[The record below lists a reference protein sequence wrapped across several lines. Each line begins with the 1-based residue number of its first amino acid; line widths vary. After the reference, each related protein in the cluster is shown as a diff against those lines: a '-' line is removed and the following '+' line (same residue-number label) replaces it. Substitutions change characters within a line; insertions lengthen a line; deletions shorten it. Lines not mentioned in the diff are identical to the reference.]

1 MTSRTLTHAFMRDVP
16 WLLLAA
22 PLLFFVAFF
31 AAPLVVVFLA
41 SVAEPK
47 GSGLTFAHYARVL
60 LDAYHWDILWLTIR
74 IALITTLVS
83 VLLGYPLAYYLV
95 RILELKWLRR
105 LCIIMLVIPL
115 FTSNIVRSF
124 GWMVLLGRV
133 GLVNETLVGAGLIE
147 RPIRFLGSELGIII
161 GLVYIL
167 LPFIVLTTGNAIAA
181 IDRRLE
187 DAAAD
192 LGATPAAAFRTITL
206 PLSLP
211 GLISGAVI
219 VFTLAVSAYV
229 TPALLSSGR
238 VTVFSMLIFQQYA
251 SVFDFHYGGAL
262 SMTLLVATLLLIWV
276 AGIIDPAR
284 RRA

>member
-1 MTSRTLTHAFMRDVP
+1 MTLMPRLRRAAP
-16 WLLLAA
+16 WPLLAA
-22 PLLFFVAFF
+22 PLLFFAAFF
-31 AAPLVVVFLA
+31 LFPLAVVLTASATAPKTGEFTV
-41 SVAEPK
+41 
-47 GSGLTFAHYARVL
+47 AHYVRVL
-60 LDAYHWDILWLTIR
+60 LDAYHWDILFLTLR
-74 IALITTLVS
+74 IALVTTAVAM
-83 VLLGYPLAYYLV
+83 LLGYPLAYYLV
-95 RILELKWLRR
+95 RIVEIRWLRR
-105 LCIIMLVIPL
+105 ICIILLVIPL

-133 GLVNETLVGAGLIE
+133 GIVNETLQGIGIIE
-147 RPIRFLGSELGIII
+147 RPIRFLGSETGIVI

-167 LPFIVLTTGNAIAA
+167 LPFVVLTAGNAIAA

-187 DAAAD
+187 EAAGD
-192 LGATPAAAFRTITL
+192 LGAGPGQRFLTIVW

-211 GLISGAVI
+211 GLLSGAVI

-238 VTVFSMLIFQQYA
+238 VTVFSMLIYQQYA

-262 SMTLLVATLLLIWV
+262 SVVLLVATLLLLWG
-276 AGIIDPAR
+276 AAAIDPTR

>member
-1 MTSRTLTHAFMRDVP
+1 MMLARQVP

-22 PLLFFVAFF
+22 PLLFFAAFF
-31 AAPLVVVFLA
+31 LAPLVLVLMA
-41 SVAEPK
+41 SLT
-47 GSGLTFAHYARVL
+47 GSNGDVSFASYARVL
-60 LDAYHWDILWLTIR
+60 FDSYHWDILWLTLR
-74 IALITTLVS
+74 IAVVTTVVT

-95 RILELKWLRR
+95 RMVGVSWLRR
-105 LCIIMLVIPL
+105 CCVVLLIIPL

-124 GWMVLLGRV
+124 GWIVLLGRS

-147 RPIRFLGSELGIII
+147 RPIRFLGTELGIII

-167 LPFIVLTTGNAIAA
+167 LPFIVLMVGNALAT
-181 IDRRLE
+181 IDSRLE

-192 LGATPAAAFRTITL
+192 LGATPAETFRTITW
-206 PLSLP
+206 PLSIP
-211 GLISGAVI
+211 GLTSGAVI

-238 VTVFSMLIFQQYA
+238 VTVFSTLIYQQYS

-262 SMTLLVATLLLIWV
+262 SMTLLIATLALIWI
-276 AGIIDPAR
+276 ALSLDPSR
-284 RRA
+284 RR

>member
-1 MTSRTLTHAFMRDVP
+1 MTSRTPTQAIRRDVP

-41 SVAEPK
+41 SVAAPK
-47 GSGLTFAHYARVL
+47 GGGLTLAHYARVL

-133 GLVNETLVGAGLIE
+133 GLVNETLTGAGLIE

-192 LGATPAAAFRTITL
+192 LGATPAATFRTVTL

-238 VTVFSMLIFQQYA
+238 VTVFSMLIYQQYA

-262 SMTLLVATLLLIWV
+262 SMTLLAATLALIWV

>member
-1 MTSRTLTHAFMRDVP
+1 MTLLPRLRRDAP
-16 WLLLAA
+16 WPLLAA
-22 PLLFFVAFF
+22 PLLFFAAFF
-31 AAPLVVVFLA
+31 VFPLAVVLAA
-41 SVAEPK
+41 SVTAPK
-47 GSGLTFAHYARVL
+47 TGDLTVAHYARIL
-60 LDAYHWDILWLTIR
+60 LDAYHWDILFLTLR
-74 IALITTLVS
+74 IALVTTAVAM
-83 VLLGYPLAYYLV
+83 LLGYPLAYYLV
-95 RILELKWLRR
+95 RIIEMRWLRR
-105 LCIIMLVIPL
+105 ICIILLVIPL

-133 GLVNETLVGAGLIE
+133 GIVNETLQGAGVIE
-147 RPIRFLGSELGIII
+147 RPIRFLGSETGIVI

-167 LPFIVLTTGNAIAA
+167 LPFVVLTAGNAIAA

-187 DAAAD
+187 EAAGD
-192 LGATPAAAFRTITL
+192 LGAGPVQRFVTIVW

-211 GLISGAVI
+211 GLLSGAVI

-238 VTVFSMLIFQQYA
+238 VTVFSMLIYQQYA

-262 SMTLLVATLLLIWV
+262 SVVLLAATLLLLWG
-276 AGIIDPAR
+276 AAAIDPTR

>member
-1 MTSRTLTHAFMRDVP
+1 MTLLPRLRRDAP
-16 WLLLAA
+16 WPLLAA
-22 PLLFFVAFF
+22 PLLFFAAFF
-31 AAPLVVVFLA
+31 VFPLAVVLAASA
-41 SVAEPK
+41 TAPK
-47 GSGLTFAHYARVL
+47 TGDLTVAHYARIL
-60 LDAYHWDILWLTIR
+60 LDAYHWDILFLTLR
-74 IALITTLVS
+74 IALVTTAVAM
-83 VLLGYPLAYYLV
+83 LLGYPLAYYLV
-95 RILELKWLRR
+95 RIIEMRWLRR
-105 LCIIMLVIPL
+105 ICIILLVIPL

-133 GLVNETLVGAGLIE
+133 GIVNETLQGAGVIE
-147 RPIRFLGSELGIII
+147 RPIRFLGSETGIVI

-167 LPFIVLTTGNAIAA
+167 LPFVVLTAGNAIAA

-187 DAAAD
+187 EAAGD
-192 LGATPAAAFRTITL
+192 LGAGPVQRFVTIVW

-211 GLISGAVI
+211 GLLSGAVI

-238 VTVFSMLIFQQYA
+238 VTVFSMLIYQQYA

-262 SMTLLVATLLLIWV
+262 SVVLLAATLLLLWG
-276 AGIIDPAR
+276 AAAIDPTR